1 MKKLSHISVSDM
13 VAEIRRRS
21 RLIARLNRRRTALL
35 AKLAEVEG
43 QIKSRGGE
51 FKSVNLS
58 RQMAGR
64 RPRNAASLVDT
75 MVQAMS
81 KDKPMSVAQIASA
94 VNAKGYRSVS
104 STFNTIIFQA
114 LARDKRF
121 KKVERGLYSLR

>member
-43 QIKSRGGE
+43 HIKSRGGE
-51 FKSVNLS
+51 LKSVNLS
-58 RQMAGR
+58 RQMVGR